1 MPAAALSAKQEW
13 KRYGLL
19 VMAAGIGFSFASLMT
34 PAVGLFMGP
43 LQDEF
48 GWSRTLLSSG
58 SLIGAAISL
67 LLSPLFGALID
78 RFGSRR
84 LALGGLFGTSLA
96 IASFSLMRGAEYEW
110 LLIWFAYGLVSMTIH
125 ATTWTTAVA
134 SVFKSSR
141 GLALGV
147 TLAGSA
153 LASAI
158 VAPLTN
164 WLIEDFGW
172 RAAYVALGTGWGAIA
187 IVLCLF
193 FLFDARDEQRLLLKV
208 NKEKAAEAP
217 NLPGLTISQA
227 WRDSSLWR
235 VAIATLLT
243 LSITIGITVHQVP
256 IIVDA
261 GFSRTNA
268 AWLASMAGIAGII
281 GKLVTGTLIDRY
293 HVRWVGGLTLAST
306 AFAYPL
312 LLESF
317 STTTLVIVA
326 MLVNGYAAGT
336 KLQLCGYL
344 TSRYGGM
351 RNYGAIFGFM
361 SSMIALAAGIGPLL
375 AGITFDLAGNYSV
388 FLICGTAI
396 SLISGALVFSLG
408 KYPEWVE
415 NDEPTVQSAVSAT

>member
-1 MPAAALSAKQEW
+1 MSSAMLTARQEW

-19 VMAAGIGFSFASLMT
+19 VLAAGIGFSFASLMS
-34 PAVGLFMGP
+34 PATGLFMGP
-43 LQDEF
+43 LQEEF

-84 LALGGLFGTSLA
+84 LALGGLLGTSLA

-110 LLIWFAYGLVSMTIH
+110 IAIWLVYGLVSMTIH

-134 SVFKSSR
+134 SVFKAGR

-172 RAAYVALGTGWGAIA
+172 RNAFVALGFGWGAIA
-187 IVLCLF
+187 IALCLF
-193 FLFDARDEQRLLLKV
+193 FLYDARDEQRRLLKA
-208 NKEKAAEAP
+208 KKDQAAKAR

-227 WRDSSLWR
+227 WRDTSLWR
-235 VAIATLLT
+235 VALATLIT

-261 GFSRTNA
+261 GFTRTNA
-268 AWLASMAGIAGII
+268 AWLASLAGIAGII
-281 GKLVTGTLIDRY
+281 GKLVTGALIDRY
-293 HVRWVGGLTLAST
+293 HVRWIGGLTLGST

-312 LLESF
+312 LLERI
-317 STTTLVIVA
+317 STDTLVIIA

-361 SSMIALAAGIGPLL
+361 SSMIALAAGIGPLT
-375 AGITFDLAGNYSV
+375 AGIVFDNTGNYAL
-388 FLICGTAI
+388 FLIAGTAI
-396 SLISGALVFSLG
+396 SLISGLLVFSLG
-408 KYPEWVE
+408 KYPEWVDAE
-415 NDEPTVQSAVSAT
+415 D